1 MHKTHRNSQ
10 NCRNTIAK
18 KQREKKRL
26 KNGTL
31 DGFLCPRPAFIASTV
46 QPIPLIRSL
55 PVPGECTS
63 TALPLAVVSGPEK
76 SKLLNRI
83 QKIVKNLPDSVPI
96 ASSQDR
102 LAVFSHDPCLLAGTT
117 KNGDDLWEDTLN
129 SFLKDALGWGGE
141 EDMEGMVCHG
151 ERGMEGIMH
160 FVRYFID
167 ERGVSEAL
175 FEGKLNRLL
184 DAANKM

>member
-1 MHKTHRNSQ
+1 
-10 NCRNTIAK
+10 
-18 KQREKKRL
+18 
-26 KNGTL
+26 
-31 DGFLCPRPAFIASTV
+31 
-46 QPIPLIRSL
+46 
-55 PVPGECTS
+55 
-63 TALPLAVVSGPEK
+63 LAVVSGPEK

-117 KNGDDLWEDTLN
+117 KNGNDLWEDTLN

-184 DAANKM
+184 DAADKM

>member
-18 KQREKKRL
+18 KQKDIKKL

-31 DGFLCPRPAFIASTV
+31 DGFLRPRPTFVASTV
-46 QPIPLIRSL
+46 QPIPLIRGF
-55 PVPGECTS
+55 PVQVAGEG
-63 TALPLAVVSGPEK
+63 ALPSAVVSVAKE
-76 SKLLNRI
+76 SELLRRI

-102 LAVFSHDPCLLAGTT
+102 LAVFSHDPRLLAGTT

-129 SFLKDALGWGGE
+129 SFLKEALGWGGE
-141 EDMEGMVCHG
+141 EDVEVMVRHG
-151 ERGMEGIMH
+151 EKGMDGIMR
-160 FVRYFID
+160 FVRYFIN

-184 DAANKM
+184 DAADKM

>member
-18 KQREKKRL
+18 KQRDKKNL

-31 DGFLCPRPAFIASTV
+31 DGFLRPRPAFIASTV
-46 QPIPLIRSL
+46 QPIPLIHSL
-55 PVPGECTS
+55 PVAEGAF
-63 TALPLAVVSGPEK
+63 TALPSAVVSVAQE

-102 LAVFSHDPCLLAGTT
+102 LAVFSYDPCLIAETT

-129 SFLKDALGWGGE
+129 SFLKKALGWGGE
-141 EDMEGMVCHG
+141 EDMEDMVRRGEKGMD
-151 ERGMEGIMH
+151 GIMH
-160 FVRYFID
+160 FVRYFIN

-175 FEGKLNRLL
+175 FEGKLNCLL
-184 DAANKM
+184 DAADKM

>member
-1 MHKTHRNSQ
+1 M
-10 NCRNTIAK
+10 AK
-18 KQREKKRL
+18 KQQEKKRF

-31 DGFLCPRPAFIASTV
+31 DGFLCPRPAFIAFTM
-46 QPIPLIRSL
+46 QPIPLIHIL
-55 PVPGECTS
+55 PVPGECAFIS
-63 TALPLAVVSGPEK
+63 LPSAAVSGPKE

-83 QKIVKNLPDSVPI
+83 RKIMKNLPNSVPI

-102 LAVFSHDPCLLAGTT
+102 FTVFSQDPHLLTGTT

-129 SFLKDALGWGGE
+129 LFLKDALGWGGE
-141 EDMEGMVCHG
+141 KDMEGMVCHG
-151 ERGMEGIMH
+151 ERGMEGIMS

-175 FEGKLNRLL
+175 FKGKLNRLL
-184 DAANKM
+184 DAADKMSVIHLRCMS